1 MAKKKKGGNK
11 KKGAKGGG
19 GSNSSNGANT
29 ATTKSTTPVDEVK
42 CEIVADDANNVQ
54 TGFEGDDGACNAKKN
69 EKMEDKSDIIHGEK
83 DIDENHAVGSS
94 ADDLHDGVT
103 TDIAPATTADE
114 SVSPKRESSVVT
126 GESSSFVG
134 DKATETLYVGN
145 TPDEYAARECG
156 EKSHIA
162 IKSDKKNGEESADS
176 TKSDGSNSGTIEENL
191 GEFRGDAIAPESENE
206 STVGEIVT
214 ENLNEERNHEHL
226 APELNE
232 SLALDDKADKS
243 TDASDLKIEND
254 GNQNEIAEDNKCDHH
269 AESIDHNEMVESVE
283 ERELEP
289 VVSEEILNMV
299 MQSNGDNV
307 IPPTP
312 SRYSSSNISESDMA
326 STPTISASDELE
338 DASTP
343 ILGKNMRSYSTDLTR
358 ETSLVEVDL
367 DDEAENK
374 QEYSP
379 APMVKAF
386 TGTPNVEVSS
396 VSDKNEGDVKT
407 SYRRP
412 SESDAFVFLSKALR
426 SALGDDAKDV
436 SDGTLSRY
444 IHWKAD
450 VTRAAERFRSYL
462 KFRKDNEY
470 IFDEKPL
477 LLSHDPKLS
486 FLLQNGMVLAPENC
500 RARDGSAVFILRAA
514 KCDVFSH
521 GCTDKD
527 VSRAIFYMVQTVLD
541 SKASDPLLGI
551 SVVLDLE
558 GVVRKNIPSNLAK
571 LLSKAKGCF
580 PLRIKAIYVVA
591 MPWWFPNHRRLFS
604 PKLRERIFFL
614 KEKSAL
620 YDYIEKDRLLEQD
633 GGTLINFDVQL
644 WISSTILREI
654 EMNSNKE
661 I

>member
-19 GSNSSNGANT
+19 GSNNSNGANA
-29 ATTKSTTPVDEVK
+29 ATTKTTTPAVEVK
-42 CEIVADDANNVQ
+42 RESVVDDASNVQ
-54 TGFEGDDGACNAKKN
+54 IGFEVDNGVCNAKKN
-69 EKMEDKSDIIHGEK
+69 EIMEDKSDEE
-83 DIDENHAVGSS
+83 DSDENRAVGSS
-94 ADDLHDGVT
+94 ADGLHDGVT
-103 TDIAPATTADE
+103 ADIASATTADE
-114 SVSPKRESSVVT
+114 SVPPKRESSVVT
-126 GESSSFVG
+126 GESNSLVG
-134 DKATETLYVGN
+134 DRAAETLCGRN
-145 TPDEYAARECG
+145 TPDKAAAYECS

-162 IKSDKKNGEESADS
+162 INSDTKIGEESADS
-176 TKSDGSNSGTIEENL
+176 AKSDGSNSGTIKENV
-191 GEFRGDAIAPESENE
+191 GEFRGDAIAPESEHE
-206 STVGEIVT
+206 STVGEVIN
-214 ENLNEERNHEHL
+214 ENLNEERNHKHPASES
-226 APELNE
+226 NE
-232 SLALDDKADKS
+232 PLALDDEADKS
-243 TDASDLKIEND
+243 SNASDRNIEND
-254 GNQNEIAEDNKCDHH
+254 GNQNEIVEDNKSDHQ
-269 AESIDHNEMVESVE
+269 AESIYHNEMVETME
-283 ERELEP
+283 ERELEQ
-289 VVSEEILNMV
+289 VVSEDVLNMV

-312 SRYSSSNISESDMA
+312 SRYSSSNISDSEMA
-326 STPTISASDELE
+326 STPTISASDDLE

-343 ILGKNMRSYSTDLTR
+343 IVGKNMRSYSTDLIR

-367 DDEAENK
+367 DDEAEKKN
-374 QEYSP
+374 EYSP
-379 APMVKAF
+379 APVVRAF
-386 TGTPNVEVSS
+386 KGTPNVEVPS
-396 VSDKNEGDVKT
+396 VSNENEGDVKN

-412 SESDAFVFLSKALR
+412 SESDAFVFLNKALR
-426 SALGDDAKDV
+426 RALGDDAKDA
-436 SDGTLSRY
+436 SDGTLSLY

-462 KFRKDNEY
+462 KFREDNAY

-477 LLSHDPKLS
+477 LLSQDPKLS

-500 RARDGSAVFILRAA
+500 RARDGSAVIILRAA

-521 GCTDKD
+521 GCSDED

-558 GVVRKNIPSNLAK
+558 GVVRKNVPSKLAK

-633 GGTLINFDVQL
+633 GGTLMNFDVQL
-644 WISSTILREI
+644 WISSTMLKEI
-654 EMNSNKE
+654 EIYSNKE